1 MAPRRGRGRGRGP
14 SRAGGHGAGAG
25 RGGRRGREQK
35 NPPDPRLRD
44 GPAARNRTDGDSI
57 GRAARRRAAA
67 PASPGAP
74 ACGYGTGP
82 KSTRVRPRPG
92 PRPGRRCAAFAP
104 SAAGSRQAAR
114 RRAHAA
120 LASLRPHTVKMPAL
134 KVIAGT
140 VRRLKRESG
149 RAAGQFVQNGPRAQA
164 GAAPATVGES
174 THRNRHCAQAYGRHG
189 KARYGNPDKDARSG
203 SARKPGD
210 RPGARTDR
218 RWAWLRTIAP
228 ARIPPCRF
236 LAGPDPCRP
245 RG

>member
-1 MAPRRGRGRGRGP
+1 MAPGRGRRP
-14 SRAGGHGAGAG
+14 NRAGAEPVPDGGGGAGAG
-25 RGGRRGREQK
+25 KKIRRTRDCGTGRRPEIKEMDVSSSGPRAGANRLQHRRPHRRVGMGLVRNRRRPSRGLGGRYAV
-35 NPPDPRLRD
+35 
-44 GPAARNRTDGDSI
+44 AARFSRRP
-57 GRAARRRAAA
+57 RADRHGSPRRR
-67 PASPGAP
+67 P
-74 ACGYGTGP
+74 
-82 KSTRVRPRPG
+82 
-92 PRPGRRCAAFAP
+92 
-104 SAAGSRQAAR
+104 
-114 RRAHAA
+114 HAA
-120 LASLRPHTVKMPAL
+120 LALLRPRAVKMPAL

-164 GAAPATVGES
+164 GAAPATVSES

-236 LAGPDPCRP
+236 CAGPDPCRP